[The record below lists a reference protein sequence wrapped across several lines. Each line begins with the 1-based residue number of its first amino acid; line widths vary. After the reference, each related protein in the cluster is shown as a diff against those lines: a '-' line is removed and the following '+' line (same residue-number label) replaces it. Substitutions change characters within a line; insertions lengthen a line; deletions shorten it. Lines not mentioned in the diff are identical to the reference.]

1 MFNNQRIRNQLVLFY
16 NPSDDNYLV
25 YMSEFLKVRMR
36 IECDV
41 GGEGITRRDVLY
53 QGESEEVGA
62 IDAIFQ
68 YFRVSKA
75 WICSSC
81 NSKNRRY
88 FVVQFQYRSILSSLS
103 L

>member
-1 MFNNQRIRNQLVLFY
+1 
-16 NPSDDNYLV
+16 
-25 YMSEFLKVRMR
+25 MSEFLKVRMR

-68 YFRVSKA
+68 YF
-75 WICSSC
+75 
-81 NSKNRRY
+81 
-88 FVVQFQYRSILSSLS
+88 
-103 L
+103 